1 MDEFENEVPV
11 LIPSKTT
18 ISPKD
23 FDAIYSLSED
33 KMLEVIINKELDKVG
48 MSDRL
53 SLVPEYIIRRKNV
66 MISIFSVLIFVFVSS
81 IFFHFSINVYII
93 GLVALFVY
101 ILVYA
106 FFTKFSFM
114 KYLIKKVKESPK
126 EKISSIVMT
135 AKNDINSKY
144 NNSKTWLYIIIPIV
158 LALVIF
164 IKPRIFYE
172 EVDGWYSV
180 KLYTFWV
187 LNFRTAEIPEYHDGK
202 KVVTLRWNAFS
213 DMPFLKSVKLPD
225 TITEIRGQAF
235 KNCISLS
242 EINIP
247 KNLEYLGGWAFY
259 NATSIKSIELPDT
272 LTYLG
277 WESFYWAS
285 SLENIVLS
293 KNLTEIRWDTFWNC
307 SSLKRI
313 EIPDSVIRIWWNAF
327 NGATR
332 LSEVVFGEDS
342 KLEEIGWWA
351 FYNAISLKSIV
362 LPDTINRLGWES
374 FYWAS
379 SLENVILPANLPE
392 IRWDSFE
399 YCSSLKR
406 IEIPDSVTRIWGHAF
421 YGDSNLSEVIIGENS
436 QLKEIWSSA
445 FRQCYSLYTITIP
458 RSTSVNERAFKESPT
473 VVNRY

>member
-1 MDEFENEVPV
+1 MDKLENEVPV

-66 MISIFSVLIFVFVSS
+66 MISIFSAS

-93 GLVALFVY
+93 EFVVLFVY

-172 EVDGWYSV
+172 EVDG
-180 KLYTFWV
+180 
-187 LNFRTAEIPEYHDGK
+187 
-202 KVVTLRWNAFS
+202 
-213 DMPFLKSVKLPD
+213 
-225 TITEIRGQAF
+225 
-235 KNCISLS
+235 
-242 EINIP
+242 
-247 KNLEYLGGWAFY
+247 
-259 NATSIKSIELPDT
+259 
-272 LTYLG
+272 
-277 WESFYWAS
+277 
-285 SLENIVLS
+285 
-293 KNLTEIRWDTFWNC
+293 
-307 SSLKRI
+307 
-313 EIPDSVIRIWWNAF
+313 
-327 NGATR
+327 
-332 LSEVVFGEDS
+332 
-342 KLEEIGWWA
+342 
-351 FYNAISLKSIV
+351 
-362 LPDTINRLGWES
+362 
-374 FYWAS
+374 
-379 SLENVILPANLPE
+379 
-392 IRWDSFE
+392 
-399 YCSSLKR
+399 
-406 IEIPDSVTRIWGHAF
+406 
-421 YGDSNLSEVIIGENS
+421 
-436 QLKEIWSSA
+436 
-445 FRQCYSLYTITIP
+445 
-458 RSTSVNERAFKESPT
+458 
-473 VVNRY
+473 